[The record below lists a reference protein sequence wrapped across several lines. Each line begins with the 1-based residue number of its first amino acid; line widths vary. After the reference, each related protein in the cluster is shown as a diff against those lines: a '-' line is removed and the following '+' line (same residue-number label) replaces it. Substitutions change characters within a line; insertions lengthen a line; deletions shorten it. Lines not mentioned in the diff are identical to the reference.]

1 MCYRNTSFLMYLNT
15 SKSCLILCDPMD
27 CFSQTS
33 LSFTNPGVCT
43 NSHPLSWWGYPTI
56 SSSVSPFSC
65 PQPFPASGIFPVS
78 QLFTSGGQILELHC
92 QSFQWIQGWFP
103 LGLTDIISLHSKR
116 LSSVFS
122 STIIWKHQFF
132 GTQPFLWSNSHI
144 CTWQLENCSYDCTD
158 L

>member
-56 SSSVSPFSC
+56 STSVSPSA
-65 PQPFPASGIFPVS
+65 FPSI
-78 QLFTSGGQILELHC
+78 
-92 QSFQWIQGWFP
+92 
-103 LGLTDIISLHSKR
+103 R
-116 LSSVFS
+116 NFS
-122 STIIWKHQFF
+122 SESALYIR
-132 GTQPFLWSNSHI
+132 WSNIGASLSVLPVNSGLISFGIDWYNLLALQEALKCLLQHHNLNASVLWHSAFFMVQLSHLYM
-144 CTWQLENCSYDCTD
+144 TTGKL
-158 L
+158 